1 MDTVID
7 LGSSKVKITTF
18 DQKKKIISHLSEKID
33 DKENFEE
40 ISSIIKK
47 LIKNSEKEISNHIED
62 INLLFDDSNFFT
74 IDISIKKRIDHIKL
88 PNDFKTDACRECTQI
103 INSCY
108 KDLKIIQSF
117 TSCIKVDKIEL
128 KKIPNDLKDHSD
140 IIFEFKFLCISI
152 ENYSHLKNIF
162 SKNNLEIKNTFCSSV
177 VRSFNYIN
185 NFKNEKYIA
194 FLDIGFLRSS
204 LILFRDGILHLFK
217 NIPVGGQSITKDI
230 SYIMK
235 IDLKDSEEIKHLFNK
250 SETDFSYAN
259 EIKQKED
266 NLTKKINYKKNINRF
281 IEKSYFSP
289 C

>member
-18 DQKKKIISHLSEKID
+18 DKKKKIISHLTEKID

-88 PNDFKTDACRECTQI
+88 PNDFKTEACRECTQI
-103 INSCY
+103 INSYY

-117 TSCIKVDKIEL
+117 ISCIKIDKIEL

-140 IIFEFKFLCISI
+140 IIFELKFLCIAI
-152 ENYSHLKNIF
+152 ENYSH
-162 SKNNLEIKNTFCSSV
+162 
-177 VRSFNYIN
+177 
-185 NFKNEKYIA
+185 
-194 FLDIGFLRSS
+194 
-204 LILFRDGILHLFK
+204 
-217 NIPVGGQSITKDI
+217 
-230 SYIMK
+230 
-235 IDLKDSEEIKHLFNK
+235 
-250 SETDFSYAN
+250 
-259 EIKQKED
+259 
-266 NLTKKINYKKNINRF
+266 
-281 IEKSYFSP
+281 
-289 C
+289 